1 MERVTIDDVEVRL
14 TAPDSF
20 DSRWVGQEDLVR
32 QLLAAWMVLD
42 EDDLPL
48 NPRLIGRPGV
58 GKTTLACAA
67 AERIGRPVYL
77 FQANADT
84 RPEDLIVTP
93 VLGAGGAVEYVA
105 SSIVSAMFHG
115 GVAVLDEGNRMSEKA
130 WASLAPL
137 LDQRRQ
143 VESVVAG
150 VKIRAHP
157 DFRFCTTM
165 NDDASTF
172 DLPEY
177 ISSRLLPRILVDFPD
192 GEEELRILAAQLPFA
207 PADLL
212 RYVVAFLQTAHQVDA
227 AYSVRDGINI
237 SRYALKRAHQAGEDP
252 GRAPEWLREAVE
264 MVLGEEA
271 LELFA
276 GEGERDR

>member
-1 MERVTIDDVEVRL
+1 MERVTIDGVELRL
-14 TAPDSF
+14 TAPDSM
-20 DSRWVGQEDLVR
+20 DNRWVGQEDLLR

-42 EDDLPL
+42 EQDLPL
-48 NPRLIGRPGV
+48 SPRLIGRPGV

-67 AERIGRPVYL
+67 AERIGRPVHL

-93 VLGAGGAVEYVA
+93 VLGGSGQVQYVA
-105 SSIVSAMFHG
+105 SSIVSAMLRG

-150 VKIRAHP
+150 IKVKAHP

-192 GEEELRILAAQLPFA
+192 AEEELRILAAQLPFA
-207 PADLL
+207 PSDLL

-237 SRYALKRAHQAGEDP
+237 GRYALKRSHQAGQGAEEAP
-252 GRAPEWLREAVE
+252 GWLREAVE

-271 LELFA
+271 LELWREG
-276 GEGERDR
+276 GEPES

>member
-1 MERVTIDDVEVRL
+1 MESLTIDGVEVRL
-14 TAPDSF
+14 TAPDAL
-20 DSRWVGQEDLVR
+20 DTRWVGQEELIL

-48 NPRLIGRPGV
+48 SPRLIGRPGV

-67 AERIGRPVYL
+67 AERIDRPVYL
-77 FQANADT
+77 FQATADT
-84 RPEDLIVTP
+84 RPEDLIITP
-93 VLGAGGAVEYVA
+93 VLGSGGSVRYVA
-105 SSIVSAMFHG
+105 SSIVSAMLQG
-115 GVAVLDEGNRMSEKA
+115 GVAILDEGNRMSEKA

-150 VKIRAHP
+150 IKVRAHQ

-177 ISSRLLPRILVDFPD
+177 ISSRLLPRILVDFPEA
-192 GEEELRILAAQLPFA
+192 EEELRILAAQLPFA
-207 PADLL
+207 PPDLL
-212 RYVVAFLQTAHQVDA
+212 RYVVAFLQTAHGLDA
-227 AYSVRDGINI
+227 PYSVRDGINI
-237 SRYALKRAHQAGEDP
+237 ARYALKRTHQAGQSSDEARS
-252 GRAPEWLREAVE
+252 GVREAVE
-264 MVLGEEA
+264 MMLGEEA
-271 LELFA
+271 LELLSRED
-276 GEGERDR
+276 GPES